1 MLGCCVTL
9 AGLAACGGGSAR
21 GTLPR
26 TSPSATVFAS
36 SVGVLAEGSPLDSV
50 APASAGLD
58 LSVLAAFVPAAV
70 ALLFGDS
77 AGLSVAAPVA
87 VGAVCAAAIE
97 TTPFTVTIAQQR
109 AMSFRRLLR
118 LCHVA

>member
-26 TSPSATVFAS
+26 TSPSAAVFAS

-58 LSVLAAFVPAAV
+58 LSVLAAFVR
-70 ALLFGDS
+70 
-77 AGLSVAAPVA
+77 
-87 VGAVCAAAIE
+87 AAAIPLILRRLVIHTCLFAAAREPDRSRDSTAVPSLE
-97 TTPFTVTIAQQR
+97 TGRTIAEST
-109 AMSFRRLLR
+109 A
-118 LCHVA
+118 AK